1 MSQAKILFLKSESE
15 LVMDVL
21 NKHGDFHLTL
31 KEADTSVSSELS
43 EPVRDL
49 LSRLREVID
58 KSNTLIIGEKYP
70 AKSDEHYTLE
80 AEDWPSFISMME
92 KEISSYEKEI
102 LKIEAGIQKDSK
114 ARPIFE
120 LWKKYATSPDG
131 HASLDLLQSFKKL
144 TPLILYAKKEPTPD
158 LDSALPDSC
167 LNYIITSKPMI
178 YLLLCLKS
186 DRTKV
191 LQIASERGYSLLES
205 LEGMPADYSSIGSF
219 LETFESSQQKF
230 DESLATSKRSVAML
244 MPRLNYLNSLLSDA
258 YSVLNIKER
267 ASVENR
273 WEVLE
278 GYVPS
283 KLGDSLISDLSKTL
297 NGRMISF
304 IQEEHSSPKVPVK
317 FQYPRFFK
325 SFATVTNLYGVP
337 NYNEV
342 NPTAILALTFP
353 ILFGFMFGD
362 IGHGLMLA
370 ALGLI
375 FYKFTKSLS
384 KIGVYLTICGVFGA
398 IMGATLYG
406 EAFGKHIYSGLLTP
420 VGIIEIANGQIS
432 VGSADIMNVF
442 TFALFVGVFQISLGI
457 VLGIINNLLQKKK
470 VDAFLVSLPKLA
482 LFLASIYV
490 ATIYGINFIN
500 WFSGPIYLI
509 LVPLLFFYLAK
520 PVYSIIAHGIHEG
533 LSSLGEMSFELF
545 DTIVRFVSNSVSYL
559 RIFAMVIA
567 HVMLT
572 TVFYVLGDLVGGG
585 VIGILLAVVGNV
597 FVVLLEGIIVLAQDL
612 RLHFYEWFSRF
623 YEDGGVMF
631 SPFKLRTN
639 IPILKK

>member
-1 MSQAKILFLKSESE
+1 
-15 LVMDVL
+15 MDVL
-21 NKHGDFHLTL
+21 NKHGDFHLAL
-31 KEADTSVSSELS
+31 KEADTSISPRLS
-43 EPVRDL
+43 EQVRDL
-49 LSRLREVID
+49 KGRLGEVIT
-58 KSNTLIIGEKYP
+58 KSSALIIGETYP
-70 AKSDEHYTLE
+70 AKGDEQHTLE
-80 AEDWPSFISMME
+80 AEDWPSFLGIVD
-92 KEISSYEKEI
+92 KEISSYEKQILSIEI
-102 LKIEAGIQKDSK
+102 GIQKDSK

-120 LWKKYATSPDG
+120 LWKKYDTAPG
-131 HASLDLLQSFKKL
+131 GRASLDLMQSFKRL
-144 TPLILYAKKEPTPD
+144 TPLILYAKKEATSD
-158 LDSALPDSC
+158 LIPALPDSC
-167 LNYIITSKPMI
+167 LNYIITSRPLI
-178 YLLLCLKS
+178 YLVLCLKR
-186 DRTKV
+186 DRIKV

-205 LEGMPADYSSIGSF
+205 LEGMPADYSSVGPF
-219 LETFESSQQKF
+219 LETFEASQQKF
-230 DESLATSKRSVAML
+230 DESLVASKRSIALL

-258 YSVLNIKER
+258 FSVLNIKER
-267 ASVENR
+267 ASVEDR

-283 KLGDSLISDLSKTL
+283 KLSDSLIKDLDKTL

-317 FQYPRFFK
+317 YQYPRFFK
-325 SFATVTNLYGVP
+325 PFSTITNLYGVP

-362 IGHGLMLA
+362 IGHGLMLT
-370 ALGLI
+370 ALGFL
-375 FYKFTKSLS
+375 FYRFTKSLS
-384 KIGVYLTICGVFGA
+384 RIGVYLMICGMFGA

-406 EAFGKHIYSGLLTP
+406 EAFGKHVYSGLLTP
-420 VGIIEIANGQIS
+420 IGIIEIANGQIS
-432 VGSADIMNVF
+432 VGSVDIMNVF
-442 TFALFVGVFQISLGI
+442 TFALAVGVFQISLGI
-457 VLGIINNLLQKKK
+457 VIGVINNLLQKKK

-482 LFLASIYV
+482 LFLLSIYV
-490 ATIYGINFIN
+490 AAIYGINFIN

-509 LVPLLFFYLAK
+509 LAPLLVFFLAK

-533 LSSLGEMSFELF
+533 LSSLGEMSFEVF
-545 DTIVRFVSNSVSYL
+545 DTIVRFVSNTVSYL

-585 VIGILLAVVGNV
+585 VVGILLAVVGNV

-639 IPILKK
+639 VPILKK

>member
-1 MSQAKILFLKSESE
+1 MSQAKILFLKSESA

-31 KEADTSVSSELS
+31 KEADASVSFELS

-49 LSRLREVID
+49 LARLREVIN
-58 KSNTLIIGEKYP
+58 KSSALILGETYP
-70 AKSDEHYTLE
+70 AKGDEHYVLE
-80 AEDWPSFISMME
+80 AEDWPSFISMMD
-92 KEISSYEKEI
+92 KEISSYEKQI
-102 LKIEAGIQKDSK
+102 LNIEAGIQKDSK
-114 ARPIFE
+114 ARPVFE
-120 LWKKYATSPDG
+120 LWKKYASAADG
-131 HASLDLLQSFKKL
+131 HVSLDLLQSFKKL
-144 TPLILYAKKEPTPD
+144 TPLILYAKKEDTPD
-158 LDSALPDSC
+158 LAPALPNSC
-167 LNYIITSKPMI
+167 LNYIITSEPMI
-178 YLLLCLKS
+178 YLVLCLKR
-186 DRTKV
+186 DRTSV

-205 LEGMPADYSSIGSF
+205 LEGMPADYSSIGPF
-219 LETFESSQQKF
+219 LETFGASQQKF
-230 DESLATSKRSVAML
+230 DESLAASKRSVALL

-267 ASVENR
+267 ASVEDR

-283 KLGDSLISDLSKTL
+283 KLGNSLINDLSKTL

-353 ILFGFMFGD
+353 IVFGFMFGD

-370 ALGLI
+370 GLGLI

-384 KIGVYLTICGVFGA
+384 KIGVYLTICGIFGA

-420 VGIIEIANGQIS
+420 IGIIEIANGQIS
-432 VGSADIMNVF
+432 VGSTDIMNVF
-442 TFALFVGVFQISLGI
+442 TFALAVGVFQISLGI
-457 VLGIINNLLQKKK
+457 VLGIVNNLLQKKK

-482 LFLASIYV
+482 LYLASIYV
-490 ATIYGINFIN
+490 AVIYGINFIN

-509 LVPLLFFYLAK
+509 LAPLLFFFLAK
-520 PVYSIIAHGIHEG
+520 PVYSIFAHGIHEG
-533 LSSLGEMSFELF
+533 LSSLGEMGFELF
-545 DTIVRFVSNSVSYL
+545 DTIVRFVSNTVSYL

-631 SPFKLRTN
+631 SPFKLNTN
-639 IPILKK
+639 FPILKK